1 MHFADIFCKSRCLT
15 NQVKLQVLAQ
25 QRLEQERL
33 AAQTNAQSN
42 PEAPVDPASFLATLP
57 SNLRQSV
64 LADMDDSM
72 VAVLPADLAAEAQ
85 SLRRD
90 LEERHRRM
98 MQERLFTQ
106 AGAGSLS
113 SILRHAGRY
122 LGMG

>member
-1 MHFADIFCKSRCLT
+1 M
-15 NQVKLQVLAQ
+15 LAQ

-33 AAQTNAQSN
+33 NAQTSAQAN

-98 MQERLFTQ
+98 MQERLFTST
-106 AGAGSLS
+106 GSGSLS
-113 SILRHAGRY
+113 SILRHAGKLDLNY
-122 LGMG
+122 Q

>member
-1 MHFADIFCKSRCLT
+1 MFHTHTCCLF
-15 NQVKLQVLAQ
+15 KVLAQ

-33 AAQTNAQSN
+33 QAQTTAQAN

-57 SNLRQSV
+57 STLRQSV

-98 MQERLFTQ
+98 VQERLFTQ
-106 AGAGSLS
+106 AGSGSLS
-113 SILRHAGRY
+113 SILRHAGM
-122 LGMG
+122 LNEP